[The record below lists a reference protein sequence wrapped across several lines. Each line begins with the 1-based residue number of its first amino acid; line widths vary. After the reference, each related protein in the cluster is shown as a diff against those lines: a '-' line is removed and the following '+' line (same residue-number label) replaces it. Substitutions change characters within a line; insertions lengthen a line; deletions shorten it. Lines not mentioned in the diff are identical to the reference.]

1 MPDDVAAA
9 LAPHAVVA
17 TLNYL
22 RPPADGSRPYRYVE
36 EPPPGRPRT
45 TIEIDPREMRIEDIS
60 GREHLF
66 SLDANGFAVL
76 DAPTAVADLTDESRI
91 RTAYRAEV
99 EALLRARLGASRV
112 VMFDHT
118 IRGQGPANAGGTQRE
133 GAPLREPVKRVHN
146 DYTWDSAPQRVR
158 DLLPEEADALL
169 ARRFATVNLWRP
181 IGLPAIDSP
190 LALCDAA
197 SLDAERD
204 LVVNE
209 LIYPDRVGQT
219 FSVRWHAA
227 HRWHYRRGLRP
238 DQALLI
244 KGHDSAT
251 DGRARLCA
259 HGAFDDPETP
269 PGTPPR
275 QSIEVRTLVF
285 WDAKADG

>member
-9 LAPHAVVA
+9 LAPHAVTA

-36 EPPPGRPRT
+36 TPPPGRPVT
-45 TIEIDPREMRIEDIS
+45 TIEIDPRAMRIEDVS
-60 GREHLF
+60 GREHFF
-66 SLDANGFAVL
+66 SLDRNGFAVIE
-76 DAPTAVADLTDESRI
+76 APTAVADLLDEGQVTTS
-91 RTAYRAEV
+91 YKAEV
-99 EALLRARLGASRV
+99 EALLRRELGAARV

-118 IRGQGPANAGGTQRE
+118 IRGPQRV

-146 DYTWDSAPQRVR
+146 DYTWESAPQRVR
-158 DLLPEEADALL
+158 DLMGAEAEALL
-169 ARRFATVNLWRP
+169 ARRFAIVNLWRP
-181 IGLPAIDSP
+181 IGAPAVDSP

-197 SLDAERD
+197 SLDEARD

-219 FSVRWHAA
+219 FSVRWHPE

-244 KGHDSAT
+244 KGYDSAT
-251 DGRARLCA
+251 DGRARLSA

-285 WDAKADG
+285 WD

>member
-1 MPDDVAAA
+1 MPDDAAA
-9 LAPHAVVA
+9 RLVPHAVTA

-22 RPPADGSRPYRYVE
+22 KPPADGSRPYRYVE

-45 TIEIDPREMRIEDIS
+45 TIESEPHAVRIEDIG

-66 SLDANGFAVL
+66 TLDRNGFAVL
-76 DAPTAVADLTDESRI
+76 HAPTAVADLLDEQAV

-99 EALLRARLGASRV
+99 EALLREALGAARV

-118 IRGQGPANAGGTQRE
+118 IRGPARP

-146 DYTWDSAPQRVR
+146 DYTWESAPQRVR
-158 DLLPEEADALL
+158 DLLPEEAEALL
-169 ARRFATVNLWRP
+169 RQRFAIVNLWRP
-181 IGLPAIDSP
+181 IGAPALDSP

-197 SLDAERD
+197 SMDDDRD

-219 FSVRWHAA
+219 FSVRFNPA
-227 HRWHYRRGLRP
+227 HRWHYLRGMRP

-244 KGHDSAT
+244 KGYDSAT
-251 DGRARLCA
+251 DGRARLSA

-285 WDAKADG
+285 WNAPAAG

>member
-9 LAPHAVVA
+9 LAPHAVTA
-17 TLNYL
+17 ALNYL
-22 RPPADGSRPYRYVE
+22 RPPADGSRPYRYVD

-76 DAPTAVADLTDESRI
+76 DAPTAVADLTDDTLV

-118 IRGQGPANAGGTQRE
+118 IRGQGPADAGGM
-133 GAPLREPVKRVHN
+133 
-146 DYTWDSAPQRVR
+146 QRVR

-169 ARRFATVNLWRP
+169 ARRFAIVNLWRP

-251 DGRARLCA
+251 DGRARLSA